1 MKVANEKL
9 ESVNDRLQREARGRA
24 LATGSVTID
33 GWVRQWRALGRNL
46 ERTHPRTYASTRSY
60 AHTRT
65 HAQAHA
71 HAHSHKL
78 FPFFLLFRPFLP
90 RLKRQL
96 AAKEEEVDR
105 LSKLAGF
112 EDGLPTTIAVDVAAV
127 ASQQPQ
133 QPQQQQPQRA
143 CRGGNPPVGRILT
156 FDGGSGG
163 ESSTD
168 AHNRQ
173 EPGYQCGFCDP
184 DAAATAAAAKAT
196 LAAANQKLA
205 AEVGMLQGDVAKL
218 HGKLQRN
225 KAKAKHAAAEE
236 LLLLKAAAERH
247 ATVQGQMKAATRE
260 RDVAIGKLREA
271 SAERRQAEAEAA
283 GANAELKVHKRK
295 AATHK
300 KVVARLR
307 DRLDEATTTI
317 AKSKGRD
324 KVLAQLRAQV
334 LNQAEEASK
343 SRSRQQKFTKE
354 VSALKLERAAQQA
367 ASYSLLAQCDA
378 SASEVC
384 DLRSEVVAL
393 KVELSSVS
401 PQHSPTFA
409 ANPFTDGSSSA
420 SVRPAAAAVGNRSD
434 SSCSGAGGTGD
445 GGDDDDGVANA
456 DDDDDDDDD
465 ALPPPPQRAA
475 PINSPD
481 LERTLRSVESERN
494 AAMAEAKRSAQS
506 LEEAASSRAALE
518 NEVADLH
525 GAVEDVQTA
534 CAEADAEL
542 QKARAELKEYRKSSR
557 SELNDVLE
565 TLSEKIAELT
575 DAQDELDAV
584 RARLA
589 QADAHAAELKA
600 ELQAK
605 SIEVVSA
612 QSEATTLRKHV
623 ELSKVAV
630 EDMTSKMT
638 QKKGAVQNQRL
649 EVVQATNE
657 LNALKTQYDDMQA
670 YVSEL
675 KIEVEEARMGQEDA
689 IHQADL
695 LESDLIEVHTR
706 LKSFE
711 AADEGKEAD
720 MLAALEGHDAAAA
733 ESTKFERRMYDAED
747 ERDRSAKEASELKK
761 ELATMRTQNRKL
773 NSANARLEASAEQA
787 AADGERVRRAA
798 SSTKAEVAEVMD
810 QLHQSWDELA
820 DASAKKLALQTELGD
835 TTHRLA
841 GSEEAVAR
849 LHAMGGGA
857 LRQVEHCRNAA
868 GTKRRK
874 GVLLGSRSGSAE
886 RRTGKA
892 IAIARVGCE
901 GHAAALRRRRMR
913 AYLPA
918 SNCLLCRPVA
928 ALRSVFRLRRVR
940 WTTPQKA
947 NRSDGVCRAG
957 VQSFRFHRE
966 LALCQRHFA

>member
-1 MKVANEKL
+1 MPLWGKGKQRKGKEKQETGGDFYRRHRGVNRELSAGLVDVGDEHASSSRDGGDGGVQEIQHAVRTLETEAEELARLVGAHNKAVAAPSFDQLQEGVHLDFQEAQRQVVALKGVRRTLLQELEEMKVANEKL

-33 GWVRQWRALGRNL
+33 G
-46 ERTHPRTYASTRSY
+46 
-60 AHTRT
+60 
-65 HAQAHA
+65 
-71 HAHSHKL
+71 
-78 FPFFLLFRPFLP
+78 
-90 RLKRQL
+90 LKRQL

-409 ANPFTDGSSSA
+409 ANP
-420 SVRPAAAAVGNRSD
+420 
-434 SSCSGAGGTGD
+434 
-445 GGDDDDGVANA
+445 
-456 DDDDDDDDD
+456 
-465 ALPPPPQRAA
+465 AA

-849 LHAMGGGA
+849 LHAMGGELSDKLNTA
-857 LRQVEHCRNAA
+857 ETLLERSEERVSCLEAEVE
-868 GTKRRK
+868 
-874 GVLLGSRSGSAE
+874 VLKDELE
-886 RRTGKA
+886 RR
-892 IAIARVGCE
+892 
-901 GHAAALRRRRMR
+901 
-913 AYLPA
+913 
-918 SNCLLCRPVA
+918 
-928 ALRSVFRLRRVR
+928 
-940 WTTPQKA
+940 
-947 NRSDGVCRAG
+947 
-957 VQSFRFHRE
+957 
-966 LALCQRHFA
+966 